1 MGGHRVIVCD
11 IMNGPN
17 LARRDLYLCDT
28 QVWPDRVAFKIYV
41 RIMVQLTMQQLK
53 LAFASLTPQL
63 GCLTR

>member
-28 QVWPDRVAFKIYV
+28 QVWPDRVAFKIDV
-41 RIMVQLTMQQLK
+41 RIMVQLTSTL
-53 LAFASLTPQL
+53 
-63 GCLTR
+63 R